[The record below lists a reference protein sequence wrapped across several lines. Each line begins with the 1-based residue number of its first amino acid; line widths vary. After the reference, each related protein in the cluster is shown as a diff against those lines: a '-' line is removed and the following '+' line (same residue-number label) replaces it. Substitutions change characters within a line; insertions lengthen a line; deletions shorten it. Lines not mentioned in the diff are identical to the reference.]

1 MSTRP
6 AELDLPQ
13 RFADELRRADGVPH
27 PGSDPGPL
35 ACSLLPGPSAVAV
48 DDDPELEAV
57 ARALADAGHAVLRP
71 ADADYRA
78 RLPEAS
84 LGVTRCTAAIA
95 DTGTM
100 LLVFDRAHP
109 RSTSLLPRIHLAVLH
124 PNDFVPGLAEAL
136 ARFPSPPPSAV
147 TFVTG
152 PSRSA
157 DIEQLLTLGVH
168 GPAQVH
174 AALPPVG

>member
-6 AELDLPQ
+6 ADADLPR
-13 RFADELRRADGVPH
+13 RFAEELRRADGVPH
-27 PGSDPGPL
+27 AGVDPGPL
-35 ACSLLPGPSAVAV
+35 ACSLVPDRSAVAV
-48 DDDPELEAV
+48 DDDPDLDAV
-57 ARALADAGHAVLRP
+57 AEALADAGHAVLRP
-71 ADADYRA
+71 RDADYRT
-78 RLPEAS
+78 RLPDAS

-100 LLVFDRAHP
+100 LLVFDRQHP

-124 PNDFVPGLAEAL
+124 PGDFVPRLADAL

-157 DIEQLLTLGVH
+157 DIEQILTLGVH

-174 AALPPVG
+174 AALP